1 MAASSNIADLEE
13 EYFTQAQP
21 GKQIPRIPVDIRQQI
36 LRAIGSIQYGSVEV
50 VIHDG
55 KVTQI
60 ERREKIRVARHDVG
74 PRI

>member
-36 LRAIGSIQYGSVEV
+36 LRTIGSIEYGSVEI

-55 KVTQI
+55 KVMQI
-60 ERREKIRVARHDVG
+60 ERREKIRVRRHEAV
-74 PRI
+74 PRK